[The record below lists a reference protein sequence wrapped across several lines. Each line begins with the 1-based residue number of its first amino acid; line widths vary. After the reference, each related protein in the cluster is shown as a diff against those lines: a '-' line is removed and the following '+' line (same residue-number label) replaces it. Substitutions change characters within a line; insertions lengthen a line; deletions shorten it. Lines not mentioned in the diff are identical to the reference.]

1 MSTKVVSAP
10 LQVIKMNLQIIYQEC
25 QGISEYYWRFEK

>member
-10 LQVIKMNLQIIYQEC
+10 LQVIKVNLQIIYQES
-25 QGISEYYWRFEK
+25 QGIAEYY